1 MADTKSSNERNS
13 NKIRIRPESHD
24 GSARFQS
31 LVHEGAEHGEEECGR
46 QAAPAWYMRILRV
59 KVRNRASA
67 GNEHRDSRCTIA
79 RHLWKPGARE
89 PRVLLSPRLW
99 ASRTCQRQV
108 CYMKRGKSNCHD
120 AKGPAFGKESP
131 MLEAAEEDGSRRR
144 RPALTQE
151 NRHRAGSRI
160 RER

>member
-1 MADTKSSNERNS
+1 
-13 NKIRIRPESHD
+13 
-24 GSARFQS
+24 
-31 LVHEGAEHGEEECGR
+31 
-46 QAAPAWYMRILRV
+46 
-59 KVRNRASA
+59 
-67 GNEHRDSRCTIA
+67 
-79 RHLWKPGARE
+79 
-89 PRVLLSPRLW
+89 
-99 ASRTCQRQV
+99 
-108 CYMKRGKSNCHD
+108 MKRGKSNCHD